1 KRAKLKNVKQ
11 KSGLNQ
17 SILNT
22 SFYQIISFLDYKQQH
37 NGKLLVKVPPQY
49 TSKTCHCCGNINHK
63 LKLNH
68 RQYWCLE
75 CGYREHRDIN
85 AANNILSKGLS
96 LFGVGNIHADFKEQS
111 LSC

>member
-1 KRAKLKNVKQ
+1 
-11 KSGLNQ
+11 LNQ
-17 SILNT
+17 SINNT

-75 CGYREHRDIN
+75 CGYRYREHIDIN

-96 LFGVGNIHADFKEQS
+96 LFGAGNVHADFKEQS

>member
-1 KRAKLKNVKQ
+1 MEKNYL
-11 KSGLNQ
+11 S
-17 SILNT
+17 T
-22 SFYQIISFLDYKQQH
+22 SLLDYKQQH

-49 TSKTCHCCGNINHK
+49 TSKTCSHCGSINPK

-68 RQYWCLE
+68 R
-75 CGYREHRDIN
+75 HRDIN
-85 AANNILSKGLS
+85 AANNIFIKGLS